1 MTLEILTY
9 ATTAVLCLTPGL
21 IAWRL
26 LRRRGEGLG
35 PEQRLERAEDLARR
49 CEVVTDLLPGL
60 RSEALRL
67 RSEGD
72 LEGAL
77 QCEAALE
84 ALEQVARERSDER
97 LRLLRSLGGAPSRL
111 PRTDTIR
118 SDADESR
125 EGAA

>member
-9 ATTAVLCLTPGL
+9 AATAVLCLTPGL

-26 LRRRGEGLG
+26 LRRGGEDLG
-35 PEQRLERAEDLARR
+35 TEQRLELAEDLARR

-97 LRLLRSLGGAPSRL
+97 LLLLRSLGGEPHRL
-111 PRTDTIR
+111 PGSGTIA
-118 SDADESR
+118 SDDSR
-125 EGAA
+125 AGAA